1 MHRECI
7 EILQCHSG
15 SPRTRTVVGNSI
27 ISETMDF
34 GCWASINRGSLCLLH
49 YYPGFTS
56 LGPSANTDLS
66 LPSPFLSPAV
76 GSISLITLKGF
87 RFHKVKLKC
96 FFVNSVHW
104 SKATQ
109 QHCSKSFLQCQHPS
123 LGLLAGLHAYD
134 PFFILTAN
142 VMFLKHKFYQIFL
155 LVSIHMTLHH
165 QQHWFLTF
173 PGGTQNFM
181 HLMKARNHLPNSK
194 STQPDKHNI
203 LHSISGGSQA
213 T

>member
-1 MHRECI
+1 MHREI
-7 EILQCHSG
+7 NASSVTQDLQEPG
-15 SPRTRTVVGNSI
+15 RQLAI

-34 GCWASINRGSLCLLH
+34 GCWASINRGSLCLLN
-49 YYPGFTS
+49 YYSGFTS
-56 LGPSANTDLS
+56 LGPSANTDSS

-109 QHCSKSFLQCQHPS
+109 QHCSKAFLQCQHPS
-123 LGLLAGLHAYD
+123 SGLLAGLQAYD

-155 LVSIHMTLHH
+155 FSIHSHDTSSLAILVLNFF
-165 QQHWFLTF
+165 WRNIKL
-173 PGGTQNFM
+173 FM

-194 STQPDKHNI
+194 SIQPDKHNI